1 MQQIDFPSPIIE
13 NATVFIEF
21 MSNIRSQRL
30 DKSPCR
36 LTYLDVLKHCS
47 EVETISN
54 ESEQWTFGKMI
65 KELFCRILQNY
76 KDANS
81 FHIIF
86 DSYIEGSLK
95 GGERYN
101 RLNKSKGI
109 VHIAKITASTNVPE
123 QMEKFWTSESNKVK
137 LQMFA
142 KEKILELAKLI
153 NINVIVSGM
162 IIDNENP
169 LPAAFYN
176 RQDCTTTFVP
186 ELISLFE
193 EVDMRIIPHI
203 K

>member
-101 RLNKSKGI
+101 RFNKSKGI

-123 QMEKFWTSESNKVK
+123 QMEKCWTSERNKVK

-142 KEKILELAKLI
+142 KEKILE
-153 NINVIVSGM
+153 
-162 IIDNENP
+162 
-169 LPAAFYN
+169 
-176 RQDCTTTFVP
+176 
-186 ELISLFE
+186 
-193 EVDMRIIPHI
+193 
-203 K
+203 